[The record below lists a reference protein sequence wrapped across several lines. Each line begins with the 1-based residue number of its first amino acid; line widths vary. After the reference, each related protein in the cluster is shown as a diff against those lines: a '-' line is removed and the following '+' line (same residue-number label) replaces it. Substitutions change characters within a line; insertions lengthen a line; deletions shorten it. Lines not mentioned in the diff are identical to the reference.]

1 MGSSSAD
8 ETRRDT
14 HDRSRSH
21 DRVLPVRHDPGVV
34 RRQRDY
40 RWHQRD
46 DGTNALVDRNG
57 DEFPL
62 DWWLYGISA
71 DRAALDAYLRYHY
84 EQGLS
89 SRLWKI
95 EDVFAAG
102 LLNT

>member
-1 MGSSSAD
+1 M
-8 ETRRDT
+8 
-14 HDRSRSH
+14 
-21 DRVLPVRHDPGVV
+21 
-34 RRQRDY
+34 
-40 RWHQRD
+40 
-46 DGTNALVDRNG
+46 
-57 DEFPL
+57 